1 MDRIAIIRTEA
12 VPSTTL
18 SMRCGAS
25 CRRGRRTR
33 PALSSSS
40 SLPTPIS
47 GGWWRLAQ
55 LPAVPGA
62 VRVTDGEPTASVT
75 APVVDLALWAWT
87 RGGSVEISGDSAS
100 VAALDAVVSN
110 GMQ

>member
-1 MDRIAIIRTEA
+1 
-12 VPSTTL
+12 
-18 SMRCGAS
+18 
-25 CRRGRRTR
+25 
-33 PALSSSS
+33 
-40 SLPTPIS
+40 
-47 GGWWRLAQ
+47 
-55 LPAVPGA
+55 
-62 VRVTDGEPTASVT
+62 VTDGEPTASVT